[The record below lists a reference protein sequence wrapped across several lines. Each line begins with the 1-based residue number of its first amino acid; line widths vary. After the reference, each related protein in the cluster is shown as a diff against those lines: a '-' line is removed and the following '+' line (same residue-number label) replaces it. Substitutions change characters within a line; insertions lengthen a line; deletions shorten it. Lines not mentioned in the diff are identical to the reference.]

1 MKNDILQEAAR
12 YGGVLLTHNEVAS
25 GSNGEGAILP
35 TWTAVDVNNVKT
47 SRDLWEHM
55 KNEGWNVDYHRIP
68 VPPDRN
74 IEDNYL
80 DAYLDVIRSTDP
92 TKTSLVF
99 SCGMGAVRTTFAM
112 VAASLV
118 RRKQLIA
125 RGMPDPYSLKTN
137 VGGGLA
143 TGSSPG
149 STPNN
154 SQLEARILLS
164 LEQANA
170 QQELNKSLL
179 QLTYLL
185 QQCLPESNSH
195 SALELLMAKPVLLE
209 SLRKAYLGNY
219 GVIQSLLGC
228 LDHGLQSKKL
238 VDRVI
243 DATDQVV
250 NLRDDILRYRV
261 MYSLTSMGD
270 AQGEGFLNKAIK
282 SLEKYFFMI
291 AFANFIETTADSSQR
306 TFADWL
312 KLLFSKLYVSQIS
325 FLRKASG
332 SKLNVFVP
340 VNDLSSLSKTG
351 LETRALVPGTKN
363 NVAISG
369 GQILGDEYS
378 DHVVKHRSGIILR
391 ESMLLKSDQW
401 LRESHHVEH
410 GVRGA
415 INFRQI
421 PDSNIYALGQPTA
434 EAIDE
439 VLQRIK
445 ASHPTSHRII
455 WITLREEPI
464 VYINGA
470 PYCLRRERFTL
481 RNMKD
486 YGGISASRLEV
497 LEERLRDDVLAELES
512 FGGRLLLHTETPD
525 GAVVPVWEEVH
536 PEDVMVLKD
545 VMGSRRNFRDGVL
558 QYNRVPITAEKPPE
572 HADLQDLIEIVLRAG
587 TNTPIVVNCQLGRG
601 RSTLAS
607 IILVLIR
614 QWLQANLAVTPAPTS
629 RPSPLRS
636 MSMASAH
643 GGFEAKVAKPRH
655 SYTVIN
661 NLLRV
666 VRRGRAVK
674 TAVDDAIDQCSAVYH
689 LREAIEEAHTRAE
702 EATDEKQKRSYAAK
716 GIHNLRRYFELI
728 IFQAYLQSTEPDTM
742 ESFAPIESFVKERP
756 VIKTFEKELLGEGLD
771 ALKPL
776 ERAGNQEDVA
786 DPDEKMTLPERI
798 EGSPNFR
805 RVPLALRA
813 VSSAVASSPNDSI
826 DFVIDD
832 MSEKG
837 VCGSG
842 MPPVEGLKRALERVD
857 AGPNGKNTVYWTSLR
872 EEPVIYVAGRPHVLR
887 QVTKPLENLEA
898 TGVTTGV
905 VEAMEEN
912 FKKDVLRELKQGD
925 GRILLHD
932 EVEERPGVF
941 SILPIWEFVSEDEIM
956 TPQDVFSQIIREGYR

>member
-55 KNEGWNVDYHRIP
+55 KNEGWNVDYHHIP

-74 IEDNYL
+74 IEDNYF

-92 TKTSLVF
+92 TQTSLVF

-125 RGMPDPYSLKTN
+125 RGMPDPYSIKT
-137 VGGGLA
+137 A
-143 TGSSPG
+143 D
-149 STPNN
+149 
-154 SQLEARILLS
+154 EAVLPR
-164 LEQANA
+164 A
-170 QQELNKSLL
+170 Q
-179 QLTYLL
+179 
-185 QQCLPESNSH
+185 
-195 SALELLMAKPVLLE
+195 ALELQK
-209 SLRKAYLGNY
+209 Y
-219 GVIQSLLGC
+219 GRLFAADVC
-228 LDHGLQSKKL
+228 GLAEDS
-238 VDRVI
+238 V
-243 DATDQVV
+243 
-250 NLRDDILRYRV
+250 RDMDP
-261 MYSLTSMGD
+261 
-270 AQGEGFLNKAIK
+270 
-282 SLEKYFFMI
+282 
-291 AFANFIETTADSSQR
+291 
-306 TFADWL
+306 
-312 KLLFSKLYVSQIS
+312 IS

-351 LETRALVPGTKN
+351 LEARALVPGTKN

-369 GQILGDEYS
+369 DQILGDEYS

-421 PDSNIYALGQPTA
+421 PDT
-434 EAIDE
+434 
-439 VLQRIK
+439 
-445 ASHPTSHRII
+445 SHPTSHRII

-464 VYINGA
+464 VYIGA

-525 GAVVPVWEEVH
+525 GAVVLDWGEVH

-572 HADLQDLIEIVLRAG
+572 HADLQGLIEIVLRAG

-601 RSTLAS
+601 RSTFAS

-636 MSMASAH
+636 NVY
-643 GGFEAKVAKPRH
+643 GFRARWF
-655 SYTVIN
+655 
-661 NLLRV
+661 
-666 VRRGRAVK
+666 RG
-674 TAVDDAIDQCSAVYH
+674 
-689 LREAIEEAHTRAE
+689 
-702 EATDEKQKRSYAAK
+702 
-716 GIHNLRRYFELI
+716 
-728 IFQAYLQSTEPDTM
+728 
-742 ESFAPIESFVKERP
+742 
-756 VIKTFEKELLGEGLD
+756 
-771 ALKPL
+771 
-776 ERAGNQEDVA
+776 
-786 DPDEKMTLPERI
+786 
-798 EGSPNFR
+798 
-805 RVPLALRA
+805 
-813 VSSAVASSPNDSI
+813 
-826 DFVIDD
+826 
-832 MSEKG
+832 
-837 VCGSG
+837 
-842 MPPVEGLKRALERVD
+842 
-857 AGPNGKNTVYWTSLR
+857 
-872 EEPVIYVAGRPHVLR
+872 
-887 QVTKPLENLEA
+887 
-898 TGVTTGV
+898 
-905 VEAMEEN
+905 
-912 FKKDVLRELKQGD
+912 
-925 GRILLHD
+925 
-932 EVEERPGVF
+932 
-941 SILPIWEFVSEDEIM
+941 
-956 TPQDVFSQIIREGYR
+956 